1 MGKFCG
7 EMSGSGR
14 NTVIMRGHSH
24 LSAHLRGWNKGIR
37 VECSEDDSGK
47 EVYKVYETG
56 GSNNPSSDKLVYT
69 TTY

>member
-1 MGKFCG
+1 MGKFYG

-14 NTVIMRGHSH
+14 NTVTMGGHSH

-56 GSNNPSSDKLVYT
+56 SAWATAL
-69 TTY
+69 

>member
-1 MGKFCG
+1 MGKFYG
-7 EMSGSGR
+7 EMSGSDR
-14 NTVIMRGHSH
+14 NTVTMRRHSH
-24 LSAHLRGWNKGIR
+24 LSAHLGGWNKGIR

-56 GSNNPSSDKLVYT
+56 GSNNPSSDKLVHT

>member
-1 MGKFCG
+1 MGKFYG
-7 EMSGSGR
+7 EMSGSDR

-24 LSAHLRGWNKGIR
+24 LSAQLRGWNKGIR

-56 GSNNPSSDKLVYT
+56 GSNNPSSDKLVHT

>member
-1 MGKFCG
+1 MSKFYG
-7 EMSGSGR
+7 EMSGADR
-14 NTVIMRGHSH
+14 KTVTRRGHSH
-24 LSAHLRGWNKGIR
+24 LSAHLRGWNKSIR

>member
-1 MGKFCG
+1 MGKFYG

-14 NTVIMRGHSH
+14 DTVTMRGHSH

-56 GSNNPSSDKLVYT
+56 GSNNSSSDKLVHT

>member
-1 MGKFCG
+1 MGKFYG
-7 EMSGSGR
+7 EMSDSGR

-24 LSAHLRGWNKGIR
+24 LSTHLRGWNKGIR

-56 GSNNPSSDKLVYT
+56 GSNNPSSDKLVHT